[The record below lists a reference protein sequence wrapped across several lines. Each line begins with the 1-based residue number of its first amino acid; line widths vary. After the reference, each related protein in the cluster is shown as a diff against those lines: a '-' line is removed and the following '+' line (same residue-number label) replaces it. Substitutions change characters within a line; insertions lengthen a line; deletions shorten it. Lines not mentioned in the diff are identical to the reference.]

1 MTRSFLFT
9 AIDTARQSE
18 AFRNYLHVR
27 DRVLGM
33 LEEVEGEESRPSDY
47 WEEELA
53 GFDYML
59 DASPLIIG
67 KLRHHCYHITGLR
80 VYDYRG
86 HHGRQRGAFER
97 KLRLLQE
104 KDNGNLLVP
113 ESPLLGGYG
122 HEIDGA
128 LFNLDTLRFYECLI
142 ALNQLGLIAP
152 FRSDHGERKVV
163 MEIGAGWGG
172 FAYQFKTLCPD
183 VTYIIID
190 LPQTLLFSAVYL
202 MTLFPSA
209 AVLIYGEKART
220 TLLENWQAYDFVFLP
235 HYFVD
240 QIQLGRLDLAMN
252 MVSFQEMTS
261 EQVCQYV
268 RRVHELGC
276 PIFYSL
282 NRDRSP
288 HNKQLTTVSSILANF
303 YEIRTVEVLSVPYAD
318 LKKPSLRK
326 VIKTLSRKLLRQQRS
341 SSVFDYRHLIGVRS
355 KDR

>member
-1 MTRSFLFT
+1 MTRSSLLT

-33 LEEVEGEESRPSDY
+33 LEEVEGEESCPSDY

-209 AVLIYGEKART
+209 ATFVYGD
-220 TLLENWQAYDFVFLP
+220 QAGDSLYETCQSYDFIFLP
-235 HYFVD
+235 HYYVD
-240 QIQLGRLDLAMN
+240 RLHLSKLDLAMN
-252 MVSFQEMTS
+252 MVSFQEMTT
-261 EQVCQYV
+261 EQVRHYV
-268 RRVHELGC
+268 RKAYELGC
-276 PIFYSL
+276 PAFYSL

-288 HNKQLTTVSSILANF
+288 HNKQLTAVSSVLSDYYRI
-303 YEIRTVEVLSVPYAD
+303 TPVEVLDVPYTD
-318 LKKPSLRK
+318 LKKPSFRRVVK
-326 VIKTLSRKLLRQQRS
+326 AFTRKLLRRS
-341 SSVFDYRHLIGVRS
+341 KVYSKHEYRHLIGTRP
-355 KDR
+355 

>member
-1 MTRSFLFT
+1 
-9 AIDTARQSE
+9 
-18 AFRNYLHVR
+18 
-27 DRVLGM
+27 M

-59 DASPLIIG
+59 DASPLIIR

-86 HHGRQRGAFER
+86 HHTRQRRVFEW

-152 FRSDHGERKVV
+152 FRSGHGERKVV

-202 MTLFPSA
+202 MTLFPSVS
-209 AVLIYGEKART
+209 VLIYGDKAKA

-235 HYFVD
+235 HYFVN
-240 QIQLGRLDLAMN
+240 QIQLSGLDLAMN
-252 MVSFQEMTS
+252 MASFQEMTS
-261 EQVCQYV
+261 EQIRQYV
-268 RRVHELGC
+268 RKIYELGC
-276 PIFYSL
+276 PVFYSM

-288 HNKQLTTVSSILANF
+288 HNRQLTTVSSILAE
-303 YEIRTVEVLSVPYAD
+303 YYRIRFVEVLGVPYTD
-318 LKKPSLRK
+318 LKRPSLRK
-326 VIKTLSRKLLRQQRS
+326 TIKTFSRKLLGQHRA
-341 SSVFDYRHLIGVRS
+341 SSVFDYSHLIGVRS